1 MVKDVV
7 GTAIVVVV
15 VGRGGNR
22 EAGTAGVWVDGSVVG
37 AGGGAGCG
45 GRLVACFVAGGG
57 C

>member
-7 GTAIVVVV
+7 GTAIVVV

-45 GRLVACFVAGGG
+45 GGLVACFVAGGG